1 MKMSLPIIKVRTYY
15 SYMYIER
22 TNNFY
27 LFINVRNRMD
37 LIFFFFDG
45 GSGLYK
51 LINLWQFS
59 KVSNQLRI
67 ADLYISHPL
76 LDLLLDM
83 FLENGVR

>member
-1 MKMSLPIIKVRTYY
+1 MKMSFPIVKVRTYY

-27 LFINVRNRMD
+27 LFINVRNQRMD
-37 LIFFFFDG
+37 LIFFFDG

-67 ADLYISHPL
+67 ADLYIFHPL